1 MDCSARML
9 PGLQAALGNTA
20 ISTAQTKELL
30 WGRLAEGGHVVL
42 MRHASVASGPGSGS
56 ALVRDPSC
64 LRERRLSDHGKAE
77 ARALGQTF
85 RRRNIPVGEVLHSPY
100 CRTTATAHLAFE
112 SGTPLAELTLLD
124 AVDPDEAPRHTATL
138 RDMIA
143 GYRGNRN
150 LILVTHEP
158 NIVALTHE
166 HLAPAAFL
174 VLQPK
179 GGDFEALGLIGIYPG
194 NQ

>member
-9 PGLQAALGNTA
+9 PGLSKALGGTA
-20 ISTAQTKELL
+20 VSAAQAKELL

-56 ALVRDPSC
+56 ALLRDPSC

-77 ARALGQTF
+77 ARALGQSF
-85 RRRNIPVGEVLHSPY
+85 RRRGIPVGEVLHSPY

-124 AVDPDEAPRHTATL
+124 ALDPDDASRHTATL
-138 RDMIA
+138 RTLIA
-143 GYRGNRN
+143 SHHGRRN

-158 NIVALTHE
+158 NIVALTRE

-174 VLQPK
+174 VLQPRS
-179 GGDFEALGLIGIYPG
+179 GDFEALGLIGIHPAHH
-194 NQ
+194 